1 MPELGLSPLVTQTLD
16 SDYSWLWSP
25 DMAYHFS
32 GGLTINPAR
41 ISVRLFSGLGYA
53 PDPFRHKH
61 FGVAPLTTP
70 TLMQFYLS
78 GVTVAVLDWWSA
90 LGAWCRGITITGVG

>member
-1 MPELGLSPLVTQTLD
+1 MAAIFLV
-16 SDYSWLWSP
+16 
-25 DMAYHFS
+25 
-32 GGLTINPAR
+32 
-41 ISVRLFSGLGYA
+41 VRLVPPLAFSPVFFQGWAAPPTPSGINILGWH
-53 PDPFRHKH
+53 D
-61 FGVAPLTTP
+61 LTTP